1 MNNFTKSFVLA
12 FFCLINTVVFALP
25 KLNSYPTA
33 TATIYLDFDG
43 HMVTGSLW
51 NGGMPIACIA
61 PALTDAQITEIFNR
75 VSEDYRPFNVNI
87 TTDSTKFLSAP
98 LAQRIRVIV
107 TPTSAWKP
115 NVGGISYIGS
125 FTWGDDTPA
134 FVFSDRLGPNNTKFI
149 AECCSHESGHTLG
162 LSHQSKYDSACNL
175 IETYNTGYGTG
186 ETSWAPIMGN
196 SYSRNM
202 TGWNDGATPYG
213 CANTQDN
220 LSIITSTNGFGY
232 RTDDYS
238 DSLNA
243 TTFSPNN
250 TSFSI
255 NGIIATGNDKDAFK
269 FNITQNTSIHI
280 DATPF
285 NLGTGNNGSNL
296 DIKIMLYDQN
306 KVLMRTYDAVN
317 IMSISIDTTLKTG
330 TYYFVLDG
338 TGNAYASNYGSIGSY
353 TLTGF
358 RTVLPIKEVTLSGNT
373 DNNKHNLSWN
383 VISDEPLQSVTVE
396 YSTDGMNFNVLNS
409 ITLSSRTMS
418 YLPNDENT
426 RYYRMKAVSYTNQI
440 MYSNVIALRGISK
453 PVNPFIVS
461 TLVHQQITVNA
472 FENYQYAIL
481 DANGRMLSK
490 GTGNKGFNN
499 IDVSRFASG
508 FYVIQLYGTTTK
520 QTERIIKQ

>member
-1 MNNFTKSFVLA
+1 MNNFTKTIVLA
-12 FFCLINTVVFALP
+12 IFCLINTAVKALP
-25 KLNSYPTA
+25 KLSSFPTA

-51 NGGMPIACIA
+51 NGGMPIACTA
-61 PALTDAQITEIFNR
+61 PSLTDAQITEIFNR
-75 VSEDYRPFNVNI
+75 VAEDYRPFNVNI
-87 TTDSTKFLSAP
+87 TTDSAKFLAAP

-162 LSHQSKYDSACNL
+162 LSHQSRYDSACNY
-175 IETYNTGYGTG
+175 IETYNTGNGSG
-186 ETSWAPIMGN
+186 ETGWAPIMGN

-202 TGWNDGATPYG
+202 TGWNDGPTPYG

-232 RTDDYS
+232 RTDDYA
-238 DSLNA
+238 DSLNITA
-243 TTFSPNN
+243 FEPGNA
-250 TSFSI
+250 SFSV
-255 NGIIATGNDKDAFK
+255 NGIISTGSDKDVFK
-269 FNITQNTSIHI
+269 FNFTQNSSIHI
-280 DATPF
+280 DATPY
-285 NLGTGNNGSNL
+285 NQGAGNSGSNL

-306 KVLMRTYDAVN
+306 KLLLKTYDAASALG
-317 IMSISIDTTLKTG
+317 ITIDTSLKTG
-330 TYYFVLDG
+330 IYYFVLDG
-338 TGNAYASNYGSIGSY
+338 TGNVNAGNYGSIGSY
-353 TLTGF
+353 TMTGF

-383 VISDEPLQSVTVE
+383 VIADEPLQSVTVE
-396 YSTDGMNFNVLNS
+396 YSTDGRNYELLNNS
-409 ITLSSRTMS
+409 NISSRSAS
-418 YLPNDENT
+418 YVPNDENT
-426 RYYRMKAVSYTNQI
+426 RYYRIKAVSSNNQV
-440 MYSNVIALRGISK
+440 MYSNVVALRGISK
-453 PVNPFIVS
+453 PSIPFTVS

-472 FENYQYAIL
+472 PENYMYVVM
-481 DANGRMLSK
+481 DANGRMLARGNGYK
-490 GTGNKGFNN
+490 GYNT
-499 IDVSRFASG
+499 IDAGRLASG
-508 FYVIQLYGTTTK
+508 FYVIQLYGINNK

>member
-1 MNNFTKSFVLA
+1 
-12 FFCLINTVVFALP
+12 
-25 KLNSYPTA
+25 
-33 TATIYLDFDG
+33 
-43 HMVTGSLW
+43 
-51 NGGMPIACIA
+51 
-61 PALTDAQITEIFNR
+61 
-75 VSEDYRPFNVNI
+75 
-87 TTDSTKFLSAP
+87 
-98 LAQRIRVIV
+98 
-107 TPTSAWKP
+107 
-115 NVGGISYIGS
+115 
-125 FTWGDDTPA
+125 
-134 FVFSDRLGPNNTKFI
+134 
-149 AECCSHESGHTLG
+149 
-162 LSHQSKYDSACNL
+162 
-175 IETYNTGYGTG
+175 
-186 ETSWAPIMGN
+186 
-196 SYSRNM
+196 
-202 TGWNDGATPYG
+202 
-213 CANTQDN
+213 
-220 LSIITSTNGFGY
+220 
-232 RTDDYS
+232 
-238 DSLNA
+238 
-243 TTFSPNN
+243 
-250 TSFSI
+250 
-255 NGIIATGNDKDAFK
+255 
-269 FNITQNTSIHI
+269 
-280 DATPF
+280 
-285 NLGTGNNGSNL
+285 
-296 DIKIMLYDQN
+296 
-306 KVLMRTYDAVN
+306 LMRTFDAVN